1 MIIFLRPPFPSH
13 PCSPYLPLRSKS
25 RGILLLF
32 AICERRRKNEVE
44 GISLL
49 LTVHH
54 HYQPSGRGRG
64 GGQGGRGKNPF
75 LRRNE
80 KNNSREEGRLWWSSP
95 PCSHRSN
102 IVIIVVAL
110 LLLLRLGMG
119 IEGGNSPNRYALMVS
134 LPYRSD
140 SIAGFCCFS
149 LLLLR

>member
-44 GISLL
+44 GISSSSDRTSPL
-49 LTVHH
+49 
-54 HYQPSGRGRG
+54 SAEWKGE
-64 GGQGGRGKNPF
+64 
-75 LRRNE
+75 RRRARRE
-80 KNNSREEGRLWWSSP
+80 RKKTISQKEQKNNSREEGRLWWSSP

-110 LLLLRLGMG
+110 PLFLRLGMG

-134 LPYRSD
+134 LPNRSD
-140 SIAGFCCFS
+140 SIAGFSCFS
-149 LLLLR
+149 LLLLH